1 MGVFCDWYVGLKSLS
16 GKGLLHMGVVKTLL
30 CNAVG
35 CPDDCG
41 EQLLATE
48 NSQPVTTPFHR

>member
-1 MGVFCDWYVGLKSLS
+1 MMFKQGIGIYRAIG
-16 GKGLLHMGVVKTLL
+16 LHMGVVKTLL

-48 NSQPVTTPFHR
+48 NSQPVTTPFNR